1 MNYIA
6 CIYGGADYGC
16 QPQFMLLH
24 VTWLNC
30 NYVSGGQGRGGS
42 GDGNGVFYRY
52 KIDAFRSVYLY

>member
-30 NYVSGGQGRGGS
+30 QLCQRRLGERGEWGWKW
-42 GDGNGVFYRY
+42 R
-52 KIDAFRSVYLY
+52 ILPI

>member
-30 NYVSGGQGRGGS
+30 QLCRRRSGES